1 MPKGPPTS
9 FVRDGR
15 GNVVN
20 GLRVQ
25 KAKNRDGKTIERFY
39 ALNGDGKRKYF
50 GNSENKRGAILKYRQ
65 WEARQERDTVAFPG
79 KKLKLSE
86 IDGGL
91 ETALRERE
99 IEITIDEE
107 GEFDVAQLI
116 PSDAFWLVVRDQILT
131 NPQLAAQKTGI
142 EQLAYLHRLEPPP
155 PSKPLEEI
163 VALYLDDKKTE
174 LTPAEWKNSRT
185 WWDEFAEITAA
196 GTVAD
201 LDRARFRKY
210 RNNTLERM
218 KAQDRSN
225 AWARSRFG
233 KVKTIINY
241 ALDETDFS
249 QEDRAVLE
257 LRSLLRQPSKP
268 AGNPVDITPA
278 ELRKVLSKADDWEA
292 ALILTALN
300 CAYYPVDCQRLQ
312 WSMINFAK
320 GTIRFDR
327 TKATGRAKGPVPR
340 VAVLW
345 QRTVRALKKLDRHH
359 DHVFVSTYGRPVH
372 VETIRRHW
380 ITLCKRA
387 KITRGITF
395 ANLRDSAL
403 TAAAESTDPVVPIQ
417 QYHVL
422 AGHVAKGVDDSYITR
437 HPRFVETACRA
448 IENAYF
454 ARVKKSSRRR
464 A

>member
-9 FVRDGR
+9 FVRGAS
-15 GNVVN
+15 GKVIN
-20 GLRVQ
+20 GLRIQ
-25 KAKNRDGKTIERFY
+25 KARNRDDRTVDRFY
-39 ALNGDGKRKYF
+39 ALYGDGKRKYF
-50 GNSENKRGAILKYRQ
+50 GNSENKRSAILRYCQ
-65 WEARQERDTVAFPG
+65 WEARQERDTVSFPG

-91 ETALRERE
+91 EAALKDREFE
-99 IEITIDEE
+99 IAIDAE
-107 GEFDVAQLI
+107 GDFEVGQLI
-116 PSDAFWLVVRDQILT
+116 PSDVFWEVVRDQILT
-131 NPQLAAQKTGI
+131 NPRLAAQKTGI
-142 EQLAYLHRLEPPP
+142 EQLAYLHRLQPPP
-155 PSKPLEEI
+155 PSKALEDI
-163 VALYLDDKKTE
+163 VTLYLDDKKTE
-174 LTPAEWKNSRT
+174 LTPAEWNNSRT
-185 WWDEFAEITAA
+185 WWDEFSEITGAE
-196 GTVAD
+196 TVAQ
-201 LDRARFRKY
+201 LDRPLFRKY
-210 RNNTLERM
+210 RIEILDRM
-218 KAQDRSN
+218 MSRGRSN
-225 AWARSRFG
+225 SWARSRFG
-233 KVKTIINY
+233 KVKTIISH
-241 ALDETDFS
+241 ALDEADFS

-257 LRSLLRQPSKP
+257 LRSRLKQPSKP
-268 AGNPVDITPA
+268 APNPVDITSA
-278 ELRKVLSKADDWEA
+278 ELRKILSKADDWEA

-300 CAYYPVDCQRLQ
+300 CAYYPIDCQRLQ
-312 WSMINFAK
+312 WSMINFTK
-320 GTIRFDR
+320 GTIRFNR

-345 QRTVRALKKLDRHH
+345 QRTIRAMKKLDRDH

-372 VETIRRHW
+372 VETVRRHW
-380 ITLCKRA
+380 IALCERA

-437 HPRFVETACRA
+437 HSRFVETACRA

-454 ARVKKSSRRR
+454 SRAKKSSQKR

>member
-9 FVRDGR
+9 FVRDAR
-15 GNVVN
+15 GNVIN
-20 GLRVQ
+20 GLRIQ
-25 KAKNRDGKTIERFY
+25 TAKNRDGRTIDRFY
-39 ALNGDGKRKYF
+39 ALYGDAKRKYF
-50 GNSENKRGAILKYRQ
+50 GNSENKRGAILRYRQ
-65 WEARQERDTVAFPG
+65 WEARQERDTVSFPG

-91 ETALRERE
+91 EAADRQRE
-99 IEITIDEE
+99 IEITIDGE
-107 GEFDVAQLI
+107 GDFDVAQLI
-116 PSDAFWLVVRDQILT
+116 PSDAFWEVVRDQILT

-142 EQLAYLHRLEPPP
+142 EQLAYLHRLQPPP
-155 PSKPLEEI
+155 PSKALEDI
-163 VALYLDDKKTE
+163 VTLYLDDKRAE

-185 WWDEFAEITAA
+185 WWDEFREITGAE
-196 GTVAD
+196 TVAE
-201 LDRARFRKY
+201 LDRPRFRKY
-210 RNNTLERM
+210 RIEILDIM
-218 KAQDRSN
+218 KARARSN

-233 KVKTIINY
+233 KVKTIISH
-241 ALDETDFS
+241 ALDEADFS

-257 LRSLLRQPSKP
+257 LRSLLKQPSKP
-268 AGNPVDITPA
+268 APNPIDITPA

-345 QRTVRALKKLDRHH
+345 QRTIRAMKKLDRHH

-372 VETIRRHW
+372 VETVRRHW
-380 ITLCKRA
+380 IAMCERA

-403 TAAAESTDPVVPIQ
+403 TAAAESTDPVVPVQ

-437 HPRFVETACRA
+437 HPRFVQTACRA

-454 ARVKKSSRRR
+454 SRTKRR
-464 A
+464 TRQ